1 MAFVLS
7 FFRFWPVFK
16 GEKQKIA
23 PEQFFSPATEKAP
36 SEQTNGA
43 GGGEGAESSDND
55 AGLRRHAN
63 TKRGKTVFSLP
74 QAAMYNSAS
83 GKSEAGIE
91 VAC

>member
-1 MAFVLS
+1 VLS
-7 FFRFWPVFK
+7 FFRFWPVFT
-16 GEKQKIA
+16 GEKTRIA
-23 PEQFFSPATEKAP
+23 PEQFFPATEKAP
-36 SEQTNGA
+36 SEQTNRA

>member
-23 PEQFFSPATEKAP
+23 PEQFFPSDTEKAP
-36 SEQTNGA
+36 PEQTNGA

-83 GKSEAGIE
+83 GKSEAGIA

>member
-1 MAFVLS
+1 MLS
-7 FFRFWPVFK
+7 FVAFGLYLQGKSKKLLRSN
-16 GEKQKIA
+16 
-23 PEQFFSPATEKAP
+23 FFPATEKAP

-55 AGLRRHAN
+55 AGLRRHTN
-63 TKRGKTVFSLP
+63 TKRGKTVFSSP